1 MLFTSLEYLVFF
13 VAAVAIFFAL
23 PHRFRWIFLLA
34 ASYFYY
40 MLLDPRYGILIGSS
54 TLIVYFTALKMQDSP
69 AAVKK
74 LLAAASLISNLSILF
89 VLKYYNFFNNS
100 LKDLFHALGMSYNV
114 PEFSLLMPIGIS
126 FYTFQALSYTIDI
139 YRGTRPPER
148 NLGIFALYVSFFPV
162 LLSGPIERST
172 TLLPQFYKKVDFD
185 YGRVTDGLKLMAWGL
200 FQKLIIAD
208 RLSMYVSMVYSQ
220 PQIVTGLPL
229 LVATYFFGI
238 QVYCD
243 FSGYTDIARGTAQVM
258 GYDLLPNF
266 RRPFFAQSISEYW
279 RRWHMT
285 LISWFRDYLYIPLG
299 GNRVSKLRWYFNIL
313 IVFTLSGL
321 WHGAQWTFVSWG
333 AMNGVFI
340 IVSRMTENLRGL
352 VREKIFSGIAKIP
365 SAVYLSLSA
374 SLIALGL
381 AGRLS
386 GFVSM
391 GAAIAFGA
399 GGIAAGAV
407 GILKM
412 KKEAFA
418 NFIDNAKKFWM
429 ILVTFHLF
437 IFGAVFFRSRNLSDA
452 WYVITHFPGTNFS
465 QIKLVFKTG
474 EMLLMTGLVLLLLAV
489 HVVQERRGSIRQ
501 LLKTK
506 PLVIRWAIYYLF
518 VISIFLGM
526 YKTAQF
532 IYFQF

>member
-1 MLFTSLEYLVFF
+1 MLFTSIEYLFFF
-13 VAAVAIFFAL
+13 VITVAIFFAL
-23 PHRFRWIFLLA
+23 PHRWRWIFLLA
-34 ASYFYY
+34 ASYFFY
-40 MLLDPRYGILIGSS
+40 MALDPRYGLLIGSS
-54 TLIVYFTALKMQDSP
+54 TLVVYATALKMEKASP
-69 AAVKK
+69 RAKK
-74 LLAAASLISNLSILF
+74 LLAALSLVFNLSILF
-89 VLKYYNFFNNS
+89 VLKYYNFFNNN
-100 LKDLFHALGMSYNV
+100 LRDLFNAMGLSYNV
-114 PEFSLLMPIGIS
+114 PEFSFLMPIGIS

-139 YRGTRPPER
+139 YRGTRPAEK
-148 NLGIFALYVSFFPV
+148 NLGMFALYVSFFPV

-172 TLLPQFYKKVDFD
+172 TLLPQLYKKVEFD
-185 YGRVTDGLKLMAWGL
+185 YDRVTDGLKLMAWGF

-208 RLSMYVSMVYSQ
+208 RLSVYVSMVYSQ
-220 PQIVTGLPL
+220 PQLVTGLPL

-266 RRPFFAQSISEYW
+266 RRPFFARSINEYW

-285 LISWFRDYLYIPLG
+285 LISWLRDYLYIPLG
-299 GNRVSKLRWYFNIL
+299 GNRVSKVRWYFNIL
-313 IVFTLSGL
+313 LVFTLSGL
-321 WHGAQWTFVSWG
+321 WHGSQWTFVSWG

-340 IVSRMTENLRGL
+340 IVSRVTENLRNF
-352 VREKIFSGIAKIP
+352 VREKIFSGIAGIHSMIYLFV
-365 SAVYLSLSA
+365 SAL
-374 SLIALGL
+374 LIALGL
-381 AGRLS
+381 YGSIAAIIPL
-386 GFVSM
+386 
-391 GAAIAFGA
+391 GAAIASLICGA
-399 GGIAAGAV
+399 AAGAI
-407 GILKM
+407 GILKT
-412 KKEAFA
+412 KKETFA
-418 NFIDNAKKFWM
+418 RFIESAKSFWM
-429 ILVTFHLF
+429 IFVTFHLF

-489 HVVQERRGSIRQ
+489 HLVQERRGSIRQ

-506 PLVIRWAIYYLF
+506 PKALRWAVYYLF
-518 VISIFLGM
+518 VMSIFLGI